1 MCSLPFLVN
10 HWQSLKSE
18 ETRGKGDQVRA
29 FQAPP
34 KGGIRRSA
42 TVGCCQTE
50 WRFNATTASRFS
62 KVGSRYFL
70 CEIFWSLRLANN
82 PKSFKHNTSTM
93 CRLSSW
99 VAFCNFRCNQFLKH
113 ISMYWLL
120 QFNAPHLQSPKRTWE
135 RYSRECMLITFGR
148 TRNEYLIQ
156 KQLSV
161 AIVFKL

>member
-1 MCSLPFLVN
+1 MCSLPFLFN
-10 HWQSLKSE
+10 HWQSLKFE

-29 FQAPP
+29 FKPHLKVASVIQQ
-34 KGGIRRSA
+34 
-42 TVGCCQTE
+42 VGCCQTE
-50 WRFNATTASRFS
+50 WRFNATRASRFS

-70 CEIFWSLRLANN
+70 CEIFLSLRLANN
-82 PKSFKHNTSTM
+82 SKSFKHNTSTM

-113 ISMYWLL
+113 ISMHWLL

-148 TRNEYLIQ
+148 TRDEYLIQ
-156 KQLSV
+156 KQLSMATV
-161 AIVFKL
+161 VKL